1 MTDAERLEF
10 IKCKI
15 KYLALK
21 AFRQNRKNPQFVDD
35 MLWLIDKAEKKIKRK
50 SEKDNEKLL

>member
-1 MTDAERLEF
+1 MTDEERLEF

-15 KYLALK
+15 KYLTFK
-21 AFRQNRKNPQFVDD
+21 AYRQNRKNPQFVDD
-35 MLWLIDKAEKKIKRK
+35 MLWLIEMAEKKIKRK

>member
-50 SEKDNEKLL
+50 SEKRQ

>member
-10 IKCKI
+10 IKNKI
-15 KYLALK
+15 KYTLLK
-21 AFRQNRKNPQFVDD
+21 TRQHAKNEFIDD
-35 MLWLIDKAEKKIKRK
+35 LLWLINKAEKKIKRK

>member
-10 IKCKI
+10 IKNRI
-15 KYLALK
+15 KYMTLK
-21 AFRQNRKNPQFVDD
+21 ASRQHGKNQFIDD

-50 SEKDNEKLL
+50 SGKDNAK